1 MVSHAQSI
9 CQFANSFPDAPP
21 LGTELEEQLSFHTE
35 LIERID
41 WLLRLRWLAVAG
53 TLGAILVANCLFP
66 RLLPV
71 GPLVCIAV
79 AIAFYNLLF
88 HLYARALQADEG
100 AANRWRHTMLFAG
113 AQIVLDLLALAALLH
128 FSGGIENPFALFFV
142 FHVIIASIL
151 LPREMSLAIAFFAS
165 ALLALLSWLEYT
177 GRLPHYALPGL
188 LGVGLY
194 RQMPYPLI
202 SVLALV
208 ITLFVAVYMASSI
221 STKLRIRESELLES
235 NKAALTRSRELEAVT
250 TRLRKVDG
258 ERTRF
263 MVLVSHELRAPL
275 NTIYS
280 CLDLATGGYASPEK
294 TQEILLQAQQRVT
307 ELLSLIND
315 LLMLAKAREEEFKAE
330 EMELTQLADILQDVV
345 RLVRVEAE
353 SKDLFLGVDIAP
365 DVPPVWVNPE
375 RIKLVWTNLLS
386 NAIKYTEPGG
396 IIVASLSADEKY
408 VRGSVRDTGIGIAP
422 EDQPIIFSDF
432 FRARNARQIC
442 PIGTGVGLS
451 IVRRILENAGGRVW
465 VKSELGK
472 GSEFTFELPRG
483 A

>member
-1 MVSHAQSI
+1 M
-9 CQFANSFPDAPP
+9 
-21 LGTELEEQLSFHTE
+21 EEQIAFHTE

-41 WLLRLRWLAVAG
+41 WLLRLRWLAVVG
-53 TLGAILVANCLFP
+53 TLGAIFLADFLFP
-66 RLLPV
+66 HTLSI
-71 GPLVCIAV
+71 GPLVSISI

-88 HLYARALQADEG
+88 LLYARALQAGE
-100 AANRWRHTMLFAG
+100 AVANRLWHTVLFACV
-113 AQIVLDLLALAALLH
+113 QIVLDLLALTALLH
-128 FSGGIENPFALFFV
+128 FSGGVENPFALFLV
-142 FHVIIASIL
+142 FHVIVASIL
-151 LPREMSLAIAFFAS
+151 LPRGMSFGVAFFAS
-165 ALLALLSWLEYT
+165 ALFVALALLEYV
-177 GRLPHYALPGL
+177 GLLPHYALPGL
-188 LGVGLY
+188 VGVDLY
-194 RQMPYPLI
+194 RQGPYLLI
-202 SVLALV
+202 SVSAMV

-221 STKLRIRESELLES
+221 TARLRIKGRELLES
-235 NKAALTRSRELEAVT
+235 SKATAARSRELEALT
-250 TRLRKVDG
+250 ARLRKVDE
-258 ERTRF
+258 ERNRF

-294 TQEILLQAQQRVT
+294 VQEILLRAKRRVT
-307 ELLSLIND
+307 ELLNLIND
-315 LLMLAKAREEEFKAE
+315 LLVLAKAREEEFKAE

-345 RLVRVEAE
+345 RLIRVEAE

-396 IIVASLSADEKY
+396 IVVASLSADEKY

-422 EDQPIIFSDF
+422 EDQARIFDDF
-432 FRARNARQIC
+432 FRASNARKVC

-451 IVRRILENAGGRVW
+451 IVRRIVENAGGRVW
-465 VKSELGK
+465 VESELGR
-472 GSEFTFELPRG
+472 GSEFIFELPRG